1 MDRIE
6 VIAEEI
12 SRLVPKLIKGMRRG
26 VASDFQLTPSQ
37 MTVLLEVFDRKASRV
52 GELSNSMRVSAPTVS
67 GLIDRLVRSGHLRRS
82 HDKKDRRAVNVEL
95 TGKGRKTVENLIFE
109 IKAKWHMILTHLT
122 EEERE
127 NYLRILKRIDE
138 VLNSNN
144 A

>member
-67 GLIDRLVRSGHLRRS
+67 GLIDRLVRSGYLRRI
-82 HDKKDRRAVNVEL
+82 HDKKDRRVVNVVL
-95 TGKGRKTVENLIFE
+95 TNKGKSTVVSLLSE
-109 IKAKWHMILTHLT
+109 IKKRWHKILTRLT

-127 NYLRILKRIDE
+127 NYLRILKRIVE
-138 VLNSNN
+138 VLNKGNV
-144 A
+144 